1 MGAGAGREPRRVR
14 ALAVWATT
22 VSTLVS
28 LSATQ
33 LACATDPPTTE
44 KELSG
49 LVRDRLSGARI
60 SNATVSFTSDTLYRE
75 STRTDGDGHYEMVI
89 ETDTPLGQVR
99 AEHPAHQPAEA
110 TVFFDAPTRTI
121 NLELLPNQ

>member
-1 MGAGAGREPRRVR
+1 MATVAERKPRLVLAFSAKAFAVA
-14 ALAVWATT
+14 AL
-22 VSTLVS
+22 LS
-28 LSATQ
+28 LPPLQ
-33 LACATDPPTTE
+33 FACASDPPTSQ

-49 LVRDRLSGARI
+49 IVRDRLSGARI
-60 SNATVSFTSDTLYRE
+60 SGATVSFTSDTLYRE

-99 AEHPAHQPAEA
+99 AERSTHQPAEE

-121 NLELLPNQ
+121 NLSLLPNQ